1 MASYTQTC
9 AAELAATGVNVNAV
23 APGPV
28 PTPMGETFRA
38 GQDALAA
45 SLPAKR
51 KGSEKEVAA
60 CILFLERRI

>member
-1 MASYTQTC
+1 
-9 AAELAATGVNVNAV
+9 
-23 APGPV
+23 
-28 PTPMGETFRA
+28 MGETFRA